1 MHISGMELNYGE
13 KTLLYVSFKPIFY
26 LVFCL
31 LLLEGLSH
39 ALAGVAQWIER
50 WPANQRGAGSVSSP
64 AHAWVAGQVPSGGC
78 TRGHH
83 TLMFLFLSFSLPSP
97 L

>member
-50 WPANQRGAGSVSSP
+50 WPANQRVTGLI
-64 AHAWVAGQVPSGGC
+64 PSQGTCLGC
-78 TRGHH
+78 RPG
-83 TLMFLFLSFSLPSP
+83 PQ
-97 L
+97 